1 MKNIDFGVPSLVE
14 LKTIEECAELCIETE
29 LQFIEINMN
38 MPQYSVE
45 AIDINAMK
53 RAKARGI
60 YFTFHLD
67 DNFNFADFNPKVA
80 KAYTDTI
87 LSTIEIA
94 KELKCPIINIH
105 MSEGAHFKLP
115 YEKDRVNL
123 FEEYS
128 DLYYESL
135 LSFRTLCENAI
146 NDSDIKIC
154 IENLGGFKPFLE
166 KGIETLLEC
175 EVFQLTLDIG
185 HDYCAGNID
194 RTLLEKHKKRIK
206 HMHIHD
212 AKGERCHLVLGAGEI
227 DIKDKLALAYS
238 QKCRCVIET
247 NTVSAL
253 RESVAYLKA
262 L

>member
-1 MKNIDFGVPSLVE
+1 MKSIDFGMPSLVE
-14 LKTIEECAELCIETE
+14 LPTIYECVELCMEIK

-38 MPQYSVE
+38 MPQCNIDT
-45 AIDINAMK
+45 IDINSIK
-53 RAKARGI
+53 RAKSRGI

-123 FEEYS
+123 FEEYR

-135 LSFRTLCENAI
+135 LSFRMRCENAI
-146 NDSDIKIC
+146 KDNDIKIC
-154 IENLGGFKPFLE
+154 IENLGGFKPFFE
-166 KGIETLLEC
+166 KGIETLLES
-175 EVFQLTLDIG
+175 EVFQLTFDIG
-185 HDYCAGNID
+185 HDYCANEVD
-194 RTLLEKHKKRIK
+194 QHFLQRHNKRIK

-212 AKGERCHLVLGAGEI
+212 GKSDRCHLVLGTGEI
-227 DIKDKLALAYS
+227 DLKEKLALAYS
-238 QKCRCVIET
+238 QNCRCVIET

-253 RESVAYLKA
+253 RQSVAYLKA